1 MLERLVLELNG
12 VECSDFQPEPEAL
25 KSTAVTRSFGEPV
38 RDREVLREAM
48 VRRAVRAA
56 EKIRAQKLKAC
67 RLIAFAHG
75 SRFKPNAPSASR
87 VARLSPSTNDPRVI
101 AGTAARMAEAMFEQ
115 GGVYTKCGVM
125 LEGLEPESGAQQD
138 LFAAPDPRSP
148 ALLAA
153 LDGINDRFG
162 RNTLRLASEGV
173 GAKSYDIRRT
183 FKSPAWT
190 TRIDQVPIAR

>member
-1 MLERLVLELNG
+1 MRELNG

-25 KSTAVTRSFGEPV
+25 KSTAVTRTFGDPV
-38 RDREVLREAM
+38 HDREVLREAM

-56 EKIRAQKLKAC
+56 EKIRAQNLLAC

-75 SRFKPNAPSASR
+75 SRFKPNAPSASK
-87 VARLSPSTNDPRVI
+87 VARLSPSTNDPRVL

-115 GGVYTKCGVM
+115 GAVYTKCGVM

-162 RNTLRLASEGV
+162 RNTLRLASEGM
-173 GAKSYDIRRT
+173 GAKSYDTKRT
-183 FKSPAWT
+183 FKRPSWT
-190 TRIDQVPIAR
+190 TRIDQVPVAR